1 MKRKRR
7 GGYINEWKVT
17 ITFQGEIRR
26 AYARHELLLRV
37 NFSEAVKR
45 QWGESALMRFDEAQQ
60 LDGST
65 WFGETYTASGKLIE
79 YKIIWRGDRIRRA
92 AAILGALGGAAG
104 RGKKKQRGPSEYYRR
119 LQALGAKAKR
129 DKRNELS

>member
-104 RGKKKQRGPSEYYRR
+104 RGKKKQRGP
-119 LQALGAKAKR
+119 
-129 DKRNELS
+129 